1 MTATSTQRIAGIVI
15 PDTPLV
21 REITEYI
28 RDTEDEL
35 LFNHSRRVFLFGA
48 LQGHRRGLQPD
59 PELLYAGAMFHDIG
73 LTEGYRTS
81 MLRFEVD
88 GANAARDFFLE
99 RGVDEAD
106 ARKVWL
112 SIALHT
118 TPGVP
123 EFMEPEIALV
133 TAGVETDVLGID
145 RDDLSVEAIQSV
157 TAAHPRPDFKNRI
170 LRAFTD
176 GMKHRPR
183 STFGTSMPMC
193 CNTSTIRSSGPP
205 LLLVHGST
213 GTRARWS
220 SVRAPLAQGYTVH
233 AMDRRAEDS
242 APPRPDRTACGAKP
256 RTSRRLP
263 KPSAAT
269 STWSHIP
276 TGHWRSWKL
285 L

>member
-1 MTATSTQRIAGIVI
+1 MTAASTQQIAGIVI

-73 LTEGYRTS
+73 LTGDYRTS

-88 GANAARDFFLE
+88 GANAARDFLLE
-99 RGVDEAD
+99 RGVDEAA

-123 EFMEPEIALV
+123 EFLEPEIALV
-133 TAGVETDVLGID
+133 TAGVETDVLGIG
-145 RDDLSVEAIQSV
+145 RDDLSAKAIQAV
-157 TAAHPRPDFKNRI
+157 TAAHPRPAFKDRI

-183 STFGTSMPMC
+183 STFGTVNADVLQHFDDSFVRDDFVEIIL
-193 CNTSTIRSSGPP
+193 TS
-205 LLLVHGST
+205 
-213 GTRARWS
+213 
-220 SVRAPLAQGYTVH
+220 
-233 AMDRRAEDS
+233 
-242 APPRPDRTACGAKP
+242 
-256 RTSRRLP
+256 
-263 KPSAAT
+263 
-269 STWSHIP
+269 
-276 TGHWRSWKL
+276 SWPE
-285 L
+285 

>member
-1 MTATSTQRIAGIVI
+1 MTAASTQSIAGIVI
-15 PDTPLV
+15 PDTPLI
-21 REITEYI
+21 REITAYI

-73 LTEGYRTS
+73 LTAEYRTS

-88 GANAARDFFLE
+88 SANAARDFLLE
-99 RGVDEAD
+99 RGVDEAA

-123 EFMEPEIALV
+123 EFLEPEIALV
-133 TAGVETDVLGID
+133 TAGVETDVLGIG
-145 RDDLSVEAIQSV
+145 RDDLSAEAIEAV
-157 TAAHPRPDFKNRI
+157 TAAHPRPDFKDRI

-183 STFGTSMPMC
+183 STFGTVNADVLQHFDDSFVRDDFVEIIL
-193 CNTSTIRSSGPP
+193 TS
-205 LLLVHGST
+205 
-213 GTRARWS
+213 
-220 SVRAPLAQGYTVH
+220 
-233 AMDRRAEDS
+233 
-242 APPRPDRTACGAKP
+242 
-256 RTSRRLP
+256 
-263 KPSAAT
+263 
-269 STWSHIP
+269 
-276 TGHWRSWKL
+276 SWPE
-285 L
+285 